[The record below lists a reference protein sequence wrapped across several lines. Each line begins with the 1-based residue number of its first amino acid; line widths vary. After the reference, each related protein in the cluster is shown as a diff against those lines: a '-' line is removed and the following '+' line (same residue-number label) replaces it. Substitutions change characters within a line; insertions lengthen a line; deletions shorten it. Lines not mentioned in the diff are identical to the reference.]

1 MLKPK
6 NLVRG
11 DLIYVVAPAK
21 NIEVGHIEFC
31 KKFFEDLGFLVE
43 VGLHTLNTY
52 NYFSGTDEER
62 LTDFQLAL
70 DHPKAKAIVCARG
83 GYGAVRILDEL
94 NWDQFKQ
101 KPKWLV
107 GFSDI
112 TVFHLRCSVLK
123 IMSLHATMPLNFSSN
138 SKAALLTLNAAL
150 LGESFEINAPTTPFN
165 REGISSGKLIGGNL
179 SIIFSLIGTSD
190 TFDFEGAILF
200 LEDLSE
206 QHYHID
212 RMLIAF
218 KKAGVFDKINGLIIG
233 GMTDLKDTTPSFG
246 MTYEEIIIE
255 KMEGINVPR
264 CFDFPT
270 GHIDDNRAMII
281 GADVEL
287 DVNAQGATLRYV

>member
-6 NLVRG
+6 NLAKG

-21 NIEVGHIEFC
+21 TIEARHIEFC
-31 KKFFEDLGFLVE
+31 KKFFEDHGFLVE
-43 VGLHTLNTY
+43 VGAHTLNTH
-52 NYFSGTDEER
+52 NYFSGSDKER
-62 LTDFQLAL
+62 LADFQLAL
-70 DHPKAKAIVCARG
+70 DHPKAMAIICARG
-83 GYGAVRILDEL
+83 GYGAARIVDGL
-94 NWDQFKQ
+94 NWDQFEE

-138 SKAALLTLNAAL
+138 SKAALITLNAAL
-150 LGESFEINAPTTPFN
+150 LGESFEINVPTTLYN
-165 REGISSGKLIGGNL
+165 RKGISSGKLIGGNL
-179 SIIFSLIGTSD
+179 SVIFSLIGTSD
-190 TFDFEGAILF
+190 TFGFEGAILF

-206 QHYHID
+206 QLYHID
-212 RMLIAF
+212 RMLITF

-233 GMTDLKDTTPSFG
+233 GMTDIKDTTPSFG

-255 KMEGINVPR
+255 KMEGVNVPI

-287 DVNAQGATLRYV
+287 DVNAKGATLRYV